1 MKKEIYLHIMQK
13 ALEAYTDAEI
23 DAYFSTVKQEGLT
36 EHGFPRL
43 CANMGIL
50 LAHGMAEGQRERFSE
65 MMDLVCEQIPRG
77 KAAHDFS
84 VKEIVL
90 CLLELERAGTF
101 PKEQTER
108 WRHALGQIR
117 PFETYTVIAPD
128 ADTPVNNWAAFG
140 AASEQVRV
148 YAGIAREEEVQDFL
162 DIQIGSQLHSFDQ
175 NGMYR
180 DPHEPMLYDLATRV
194 QLAVALHFG
203 YGGRHKDTLLSHLD
217 RAMELTPYLQS
228 VTGEIP
234 FGGRSN
240 QFLFNEA
247 LLAAISEHSAARCM
261 AHGRRDDAA
270 IHKRVA
276 HLATEAILRELKK
289 EPQSHVKN
297 RFPPKDRYGCE
308 NYAYFRKYM
317 ITLASFCY
325 LAYLLADDGIPEGE
339 CPADGSGYITHT
351 SAHFHKTVLAAGGYF
366 AEVECAAD
374 PHYDGSGL
382 GRIHKRGAPSAIC
395 LSVPF
400 AKEPNYHLNL
410 QNPSQMSLCAGL
422 LKGGK
427 WQIGAEATCYE
438 LQEES
443 VSQTAVSA
451 TFAVRFGKECPF
463 EETVSVASDGVRLTA
478 RRREGADSP
487 LSLSVPM
494 LVFDGVEAAAI
505 EIVGEDVILSYL
517 GARVTYRTDGVWE
530 DTDTL
535 YANRNGHYRLWRAV
549 AKGGKGEVSLHI
561 SIATATEAL
570 A

>member
-140 AASEQVRV
+140 AASEQLRV

-203 YGGRHKDTLLSHLD
+203 YGGRRKDTLLSHLD

-247 LLAAISEHSAARCM
+247 LLAAISEYGALRCVELGDQRAASTYKRM
-261 AHGRRDDAA
+261 AALAVDSLLCALGRRP
-270 IHKRVA
+270 V
-276 HLATEAILRELKK
+276 
-289 EPQSHVKN
+289 SHAKN
-297 RFPPKDRYGCE
+297 RFPPDQRYGCE
-308 NYAYFRKYM
+308 KYAYFRKYM
-317 ITLASFCY
+317 ITLASFSY
-325 LAYLLADDGIPEGE
+325 LAYVLADDTIEEGV
-339 CPADGSGYITHT
+339 CPAEAEHFAVET
-351 SAHFHKTVLAAGGYF
+351 SEHFHKTLLSAHGYTV
-366 AEVECAAD
+366 EVEKMAD
-374 PHYDGSGL
+374 PHYDGAGV
-382 GRIHKRGAPSAIC
+382 GRIHKRGAPSVIC

-400 AKEPNYHLNL
+400 AKEPIYTLDR
-410 QNPSQMSLCAGL
+410 QNPSALSLCGGL
-422 LKGGK
+422 LVDGEWK
-427 WQIGAEATCYE
+427 IGAEATCYRLLSKE
-438 LQEES
+438 A
-443 VSQTAVSA
+443 TDRAVSA
-451 TFAVRFGKECPF
+451 TFAVEWEGAVGLYESVQIAENGVTLSVSLPEGKEGQLCFHVPALLHDGAVSA
-463 EETVSVASDGVRLTA
+463 ECVRTGEGLTVSY
-478 RRREGADSP
+478 E
-487 LSLSVPM
+487 
-494 LVFDGVEAAAI
+494 
-505 EIVGEDVILSYL
+505 
-517 GARVTYRTDGVWE
+517 GARVDYTARGAW
-530 DTDTL
+530 TDTKTV
-535 YANRNGHYRLWRAV
+535 YANRNGHYRLWRIC
-549 AKGGKGEVSLHI
+549 GKEGDRTVSVHI
-561 SIATATEAL
+561 EIHPADDGS
-570 A
+570 

>member
-23 DAYFSTVKQEGLT
+23 DAYFSTVKQQGLT

-65 MMDLVCEQIPRG
+65 MMDLVCEQIPRS

-117 PFETYTVIAPD
+117 PFETYTIIAPD

-203 YGGRHKDTLLSHLD
+203 YGGRCKDTLLSHLD

-247 LLAAISEHSAARCM
+247 LLAAISEYSALRCVELGDQRSASTHKRM
-261 AHGRRDDAA
+261 AALAVDSLLRALGRRP
-270 IHKRVA
+270 V
-276 HLATEAILRELKK
+276 
-289 EPQSHVKN
+289 SHAKN
-297 RFPPKDRYGCE
+297 RFPPDQRYGCE
-308 NYAYFRKYM
+308 KYAYFRKYM
-317 ITLASFCY
+317 ITLASFSY
-325 LAYLLADDGIPEGE
+325 LAYVLADDTIEEGV
-339 CPADGSGYITHT
+339 CPAEAEHFAVET
-351 SAHFHKTVLAAGGYF
+351 SEHFHKTLLSAHGYTV
-366 AEVECAAD
+366 EVEKMAD
-374 PHYDGSGL
+374 PHYDGAGV
-382 GRIHKRGAPSAIC
+382 GRIHKRGAPSVIC

-400 AKEPNYHLNL
+400 AKEPIYTLDR
-410 QNPSQMSLCAGL
+410 QNPSALSLCGGL
-422 LKGGK
+422 LVDGEWK
-427 WQIGAEATCYE
+427 IGAEATCYRLLSKE
-438 LQEES
+438 A
-443 VSQTAVSA
+443 TDRAVSA

-505 EIVGEDVILSYL
+505 EKVGEDVILSYL